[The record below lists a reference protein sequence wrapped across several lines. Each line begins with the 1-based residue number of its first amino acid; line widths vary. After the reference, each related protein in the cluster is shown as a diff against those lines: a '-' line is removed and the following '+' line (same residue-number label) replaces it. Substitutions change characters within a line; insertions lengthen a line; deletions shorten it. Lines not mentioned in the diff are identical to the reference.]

1 MASTLHRRDSEVMAS
16 LYLYDPSM
24 AAACVFIVLFSFTLA
39 AHTILCYKKQTRYFI
54 PFIVGI
60 VCEVLGYVSRAIS
73 AAQTPNW
80 QVMPYALQSLM
91 LLIAPSLLAA
101 SIYGMLG
108 RLIILANGRDYSPVR
123 PEILTKVFIT
133 SDILSIL
140 VQSGGGGILTKAKSP
155 SKIQLGENV
164 IIVGLF
170 IQLIGFALFIAV
182 TGVFHRRISK
192 ESRIRGQRLRNA
204 VSWDKFLWIL
214 YGVSVL
220 VLVRSLFRVIQYI
233 EGYDGYLQ
241 TTEVFLYNFDATL
254 IFLVTFILAAFH
266 PSKVMTADDDGN
278 IVSPDGSHELRSF
291 VSLGTYSA
299 QDLSVSLAPKDNAR
313 GSYGH

>member
-1 MASTLHRRDSEVMAS
+1 MASIHHRSDSQVMAS

-24 AAACVFIVLFSFTLA
+24 AAACVFIVLFSSTFA
-39 AHTILCYKKQTRYFI
+39 AHAILLNKKRTRFFI

-60 VCEVLGYVSRAIS
+60 ICEILGYVARAIS

-108 RLIILANGRDYSPVR
+108 RLIILSNSQDYSPVK
-123 PEILTKVFIT
+123 PAILTKVFIT
-133 SDILSIL
+133 SDVLSFL
-140 VQSGGGGILTKAKSP
+140 VQSGGGGILTNAKSP

-182 TGVFHRRISK
+182 TAVFHWRISQK
-192 ESRIRGQRLRNA
+192 RGQSLTHA
-204 VSWDKFLWIL
+204 ASWEKFLWIL

-220 VLVRSLFRVIQYI
+220 VLIRSLFRVIEYI
-233 EGYDGYLQ
+233 QGYNG
-241 TTEVFLYNFDATL
+241 
-254 IFLVTFILAAFH
+254 
-266 PSKVMTADDDGN
+266 
-278 IVSPDGSHELRSF
+278 
-291 VSLGTYSA
+291 
-299 QDLSVSLAPKDNAR
+299 
-313 GSYGH
+313 

>member
-1 MASTLHRRDSEVMAS
+1 
-16 LYLYDPSM
+16 
-24 AAACVFIVLFSFTLA
+24 
-39 AHTILCYKKQTRYFI
+39 
-54 PFIVGI
+54 
-60 VCEVLGYVSRAIS
+60 
-73 AAQTPNW
+73 
-80 QVMPYALQSLM
+80 MPYALQSLM

-204 VSWDKFLWIL
+204 VSWDKFLWI
-214 YGVSVL
+214 
-220 VLVRSLFRVIQYI
+220 F
-233 EGYDGYLQ
+233 LQ